1 MNLIKKEFLVMGVYN
16 GNNISLDKINQWADF
31 WYYKIGVNVLPF
43 DTQKRIPI
51 IYQYE
56 IYQNE
61 PIPIEVYEQWKREGK
76 FEKGIAIILGKVY
89 RGKNEGQYLI
99 GIDIDKE
106 KGLREFLTKNNK
118 QTDLHKFS
126 EKTIVEQ
133 HADELHRAHIY
144 FYSPIPFPKKSSD
157 SILGLEVKGG
167 GGHGIMFVSPSIHKY
182 GFNYEIIGNAKE
194 PPCLSSQQAIE
205 LMRHIDNICS
215 TYGLKYLETEKN
227 KILTEPLKKIIRT
240 LKLEPEFQHIIA
252 EGQRHITMLSFA
264 DSLLIKHRN
273 KKSKEVLKT
282 LFLLVNDNV
291 CFSPLPENEINSIWE
306 SADEFVDDLEIHDQK
321 NRSFSEKQSLI
332 ENATDQ
338 IMSKYRFL
346 TIEHTKE
353 ILFYNNNGVYVEG
366 GEILI
371 EKELESIFGF
381 ELRGADISEIKGH
394 IIRKSYVKRE
404 KFDSNLDIVNL
415 KNGLYNMRTGKL
427 EPHSP
432 DYYSLN
438 QKPFPYNPKVR
449 PKYFIKFLKEVLYV
463 DDILTAIDI
472 IAYTFLRYNPQE
484 LYFILIGVG
493 ANGKSVYTGLLTNL
507 HGVKNVSNVS
517 LNSLVN
523 NPFALADLENKDVNI
538 DTELSSNS
546 IKDMS
551 VLKKLTGNH
560 PIRIERKNQQAYDT
574 ILHAKSIFN
583 ANQLPISPDHSDAHF
598 RREIILSFPN
608 QFEGGKEDPDLLN
621 KLSREEEL
629 SGIFNIIAIALRRI
643 IKTQRIHINEKTIK
657 ERREKAE
664 LIYDAVG
671 SFLKDAVAE
680 DSIESNHV
688 IKDNFY
694 IAYTR
699 FCKFHKLPVEQKE
712 TFGKILKQKHNYQD
726 GRGTKG
732 ERKTIW
738 KGIRL
743 IKWNNND
750 PLQEVLILSND
761 K

>member
-1 MNLIKKEFLVMGVYN
+1 MKK
-16 GNNISLDKINQWADF
+16 
-31 WYYKIGVNVLPF
+31 
-43 DTQKRIPI
+43 
-51 IYQYE
+51 
-56 IYQNE
+56 
-61 PIPIEVYEQWKREGK
+61 
-76 FEKGIAIILGKVY
+76 
-89 RGKNEGQYLI
+89 
-99 GIDIDKE
+99 
-106 KGLREFLTKNNK
+106 
-118 QTDLHKFS
+118 
-126 EKTIVEQ
+126 
-133 HADELHRAHIY
+133 
-144 FYSPIPFPKKSSD
+144 
-157 SILGLEVKGG
+157 
-167 GGHGIMFVSPSIHKY
+167 
-182 GFNYEIIGNAKE
+182 
-194 PPCLSSQQAIE
+194 
-205 LMRHIDNICS
+205 
-215 TYGLKYLETEKN
+215 
-227 KILTEPLKKIIRT
+227 
-240 LKLEPEFQHIIA
+240 
-252 EGQRHITMLSFA
+252 
-264 DSLLIKHRN
+264 
-273 KKSKEVLKT
+273 
-282 LFLLVNDNV
+282 
-291 CFSPLPENEINSIWE
+291 
-306 SADEFVDDLEIHDQK
+306 
-321 NRSFSEKQSLI
+321 
-332 ENATDQ
+332 
-338 IMSKYRFL
+338 
-346 TIEHTKE
+346 TKE
-353 ILFYNNNGVYVEG
+353 ILFYNNNGVYVQG

-394 IIRKSYVKRE
+394 IIRKTYVKRE

-438 QKPFPYNPKVR
+438 QKPFPYNPKAR
-449 PKYFIKFLKEVLYV
+449 PKYFIKFLKDVLYTE
-463 DDILTAIDI
+463 DILTAIDI

-507 HGVKNVSNVS
+507 HGFKNVSNVS

-574 ILHAKSIFN
+574 ILHAKLIFN
-583 ANQLPISPDHSDAHF
+583 ANQLPISPDNSDAHF

-621 KLSREEEL
+621 KLSSEEEL

-664 LIYDAVG
+664 LIYDSVG

-680 DSIESNHV
+680 DSTESNHV
-688 IKDNFY
+688 IKDDFY

-699 FCKFHKLPVEQKE
+699 FCKFYKLPVEQKE
-712 TFGKILKQKHNYQD
+712 TFGKILKQKHTYQD
-726 GRGTKG
+726 GRETKG

-750 PLQEVLILSND
+750 PLQDILILSND

>member
-1 MNLIKKEFLVMGVYN
+1 MRNNEGNIK
-16 GNNISLDKINQWADF
+16 IIINKWVDF
-31 WYYKIGVNVLPF
+31 WFYNIGVNVIPF

-51 IYQYE
+51 IYQYD

-61 PIPIEVYEQWKREGK
+61 PIPIELYDQWKREGK
-76 FEKGIAIILGKVY
+76 FEKGIAIVLGKVH
-89 RGKNEGQYLI
+89 RGKNKDQYLI
-99 GIDIDKE
+99 GIDIDRE
-106 KGLREFLTKNNK
+106 KGLREFLTKNNN
-118 QTDLHKFS
+118 QIDLHKFS
-126 EKTIVEQ
+126 EKTLAEQ
-133 HADELHRAHIY
+133 HKDELTKAHIY

-157 SILGLEVKGG
+157 SILGIEVKSKGE
-167 GGHGIMFVSPSIHKY
+167 HGIMFVSPSIHKN

-194 PPCLSSQQAIE
+194 PLLLNSKQAIE
-205 LMRHIDNICS
+205 LLRHLDNICVKH
-215 TYGLKYLETEKN
+215 GIKYLEKEKN
-227 KILTEPLKKIIRT
+227 RILTEQLKQIIRT
-240 LKLEPEFQHIIA
+240 LKLEPEFLHIIP

-273 KKSKEVLKT
+273 KKNKEVLKT
-282 LFLLVNDNV
+282 FFLLVNDNV
-291 CFSPLPENEINSIWE
+291 CFSPLPKNEINSIWE
-306 SADEFVDDLEIHDQK
+306 SADEFVDDLEIHYQK
-321 NRSFSEKQSLI
+321 NTSFSEKQSLI

-346 TIEHTKE
+346 TNEHTKE
-353 ILFYNNNGVYVEG
+353 ILFYNNNGVYVQG

-404 KFDSNLDIVNL
+404 KFDSNLDIINL

-438 QKPFPYNPKVR
+438 QKPFPFNPKAR
-449 PKYFIKFLKEVLYV
+449 PKYFIKFLKDVLYTE
-463 DDILTAIDI
+463 DILTAIDI
-472 IAYTFLRYNPQE
+472 IAYTFLRYSPQE
-484 LYFILIGVG
+484 YYFILIGIG

-507 HGVKNVSNVS
+507 HGLKNGSNVS
-517 LNSLVN
+517 LTSLVN
-523 NPFALADLENKDVNI
+523 NRFALADLENKDVNI

-574 ILHAKSIFN
+574 ILHAKLIFN
-583 ANQLPISPDHSDAHF
+583 ANQLPSSPDNSDAHF

-608 QFEGGKEDPDLLN
+608 QFEGKKEDTDLLN
-621 KLSREEEL
+621 KLSTEEEL
-629 SGIFNIIAIALRRI
+629 SGIFNIITIALRRI
-643 IKTQRIHINEKTIK
+643 INTQRIHINEKTIK

-664 LIYDAVG
+664 LIYDSVG

-680 DSIESNHV
+680 DSTESDCV
-688 IKDNFY
+688 TKDDFH
-694 IAYTR
+694 IAYSR

-712 TFGKILKQKHNYQD
+712 TFGKILKQKHSYQD